1 MKGII
6 QINTKYR
13 KLHSFDNIYCENI
26 LKQKSS
32 SDFLKSSRKY
42 SDMSYLTCL
51 SRVFHLCLIS
61 PLNCHIIL
69 TITVIV
75 VHHIIIKKK
84 NYNTA
89 SGTFRMA
96 LRATF
101 ISMLWYVPLV
111 VSSGF
116 RWREALDYFDRTL
129 APNHTVLRLEE
140 DGRVFNQ
147 FE

>member
-32 SDFLKSSRKY
+32 SDFLKSSRKF

-69 TITVIV
+69 TIKVIV

-84 NYNTA
+84 TIVL
-89 SGTFRMA
+89 
-96 LRATF
+96 LRALSGWRYEPPSSTCF
-101 ISMLWYVPLV
+101 DMFHLLSVPDLDEERPKTISIGP
-111 VSSGF
+111 
-116 RWREALDYFDRTL
+116 
-129 APNHTVLRLEE
+129 
-140 DGRVFNQ
+140 
-147 FE
+147 